1 MCGWYHWQV
10 PSLPYLQHVPEL
22 GPSVALAEDAFVV
35 GEVSVAGPAVLE
47 PSAVLRGDQNRIV
60 VGPRFRIGRGST
72 VHVEV
77 HTETRIGADV
87 WVGDGAVVHACTQG
101 DGTRVENGGLV
112 LSTSSVGS
120 GSIVAA
126 GALVPEGAEFPEHSY
141 IGGTPG
147 RRLRDTTPEERD
159 ETLRMIAEALSG

>member
-1 MCGWYHWQV
+1 M
-10 PSLPYLQHVPEL
+10 PTLPYLQHVPEL
-22 GPSVALAEDAFVV
+22 GPSVAIAEDAFVV
-35 GEVSVAGPAVLE
+35 GEVSIPGPAVLE

-87 WVGDGAVVHACTQG
+87 WVGDGAVVHACTLG

-112 LSTSSVGS
+112 LSTSSVGL
-120 GSIVAA
+120 GSVVAA

-147 RRLRDTTPEERD
+147 RRLRDTTPEERE
-159 ETLRMIAEALSG
+159 ETLRMVTEALSG